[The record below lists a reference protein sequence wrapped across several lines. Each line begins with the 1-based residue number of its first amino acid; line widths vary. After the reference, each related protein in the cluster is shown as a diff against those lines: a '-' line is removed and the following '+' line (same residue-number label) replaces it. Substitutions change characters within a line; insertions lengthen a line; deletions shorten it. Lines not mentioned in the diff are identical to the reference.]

1 MNITKRG
8 STYHLVRRVP
18 KRYGSVE
25 PRGTIW
31 ISLHTDSENE
41 AKRKAPVAWSLM
53 EAAWEARLAGE
64 VDDAERRY
72 EAARNLAA
80 MRGFRY
86 LPVEK
91 VAALPRQERLERL
104 EAVMR
109 NGEPDRIE
117 AAAILGG
124 VTPPP
129 ITVNR
134 ALEMFWTLARD
145 RTLGK
150 SEDQLRR
157 WKNPRIK
164 AVRNFVEVVGDKAI
178 DQITPD
184 DVLEFRQWWVE
195 RVETEGKTPNS
206 ANKDFTHLADTL
218 RTVNRMKR
226 LGLVLPFTD
235 VALKE
240 GEKRVRPPFS
250 TEWIETKLLAPGVLD
265 GLNTEARCIVLGM
278 VNTGYRPSEAA
289 GLLPEHIRLDGT
301 VPYVSIEPVGRQLK
315 NATSKRLIPL
325 AGVSLDA
332 FRQCPDGFPA
342 YRGKDK
348 ISDTVN
354 KFLRENGL
362 LETPAHSLYGLRH
375 AFEDRMIAAR
385 VDERV
390 RRDLFGHAYNRERYG
405 KGADLKHLHEVVSSV
420 ALCARSSA
428 SSSSKS
434 RSNARKIG
442 R

>member
-8 STYHLVRRVP
+8 NTFHLVRRVP
-18 KRYGSVE
+18 TRYAPVEKR
-25 PRGTIW
+25 RTMW
-31 ISLHTDSENE
+31 ISLHTDSESE
-41 AKRKAPVAWSLM
+41 AKRKAPMAWGMM

-91 VAALPRQERLERL
+91 VAVLPREERLQRM
-104 EAVMR
+104 EAIMR
-109 NGEPDRIE
+109 YGEPDRIE
-117 AAAILGG
+117 SAAILGG
-124 VTPPP
+124 TLPPP
-129 ITVNR
+129 ITVNG
-134 ALEMFWTLARD
+134 ALEMFWTLAKD
-145 RTLGK
+145 RAIGK

-164 AVRNFVEVVGDKAI
+164 AVRNFVEVVGDKPI

-184 DVLEFRQWWVE
+184 DVLEFRQWWID
-195 RVETEGKTPNS
+195 RVDGKGMTANS

-218 RTVNRMKR
+218 KTVNRMKR

-235 VALKE
+235 VALKA

-250 TEWIETKLLAPGVLD
+250 PEWIKTKLLAAGALD

-278 VNTGYRPSEAA
+278 INTGYRPSEAA
-289 GLLPEHIRLDGT
+289 GLLPEHIRLDGP
-301 VPYVSIEPVGRQLK
+301 VPYISIEPVGRQLK
-315 NATSKRLIPL
+315 NATSKRVIPL

-332 FRQCPDGFPA
+332 FRACPKGFPT

-354 KFLRENGL
+354 KFLRENKL

-375 AFEDRMIAAR
+375 SFEDRMIAAR

-420 ALCARSSA
+420 AL
-428 SSSSKS
+428 
-434 RSNARKIG
+434 
-442 R
+442 

>member
-1 MNITKRG
+1 MNISKRG
-8 STYHLVRRVP
+8 NTYHLIKRVP
-18 KRYGSVE
+18 KRYQPVE
-25 PRGTIW
+25 KRGTIW
-31 ISLHTDSENE
+31 ISLHTDSESE
-41 AKRKAPVAWSLM
+41 ARRKAPVAWGLM

-72 EAARNLAA
+72 EAARDLAA

-91 VAALPRQERLERL
+91 VATLPREERLERM

-109 NGEPDRIE
+109 NGEPDKIE

-124 VTPPP
+124 AAEPP

-134 ALEMFWTLARD
+134 ALELFWTLAKD
-145 RTLGK
+145 RTIGK

-157 WKNPRIK
+157 WKNPRVK
-164 AVRNFVEVVGDKAI
+164 AIRNFVAVVGDKAI
-178 DQITPD
+178 SQITPD
-184 DVLEFRQWWVE
+184 DVLEFRQWWIE
-195 RVETEGKTPNS
+195 RVENEGLTPNS
-206 ANKDFTHLADTL
+206 ANKDFIHIADTL
-218 RTVNRMKR
+218 KTVNRMKR

-240 GEKRVRPPFS
+240 GEKRARPPFS
-250 TEWIETKLLAPGVLD
+250 TEWIKTKLIAPGALD

-278 VNTGYRPSEAA
+278 INTGYRPSEAA
-289 GLLPEHIRLDGT
+289 GLMPEHIRLDGA
-301 VPYVSIEPVGRQLK
+301 VPYISIEPVGRQLK
-315 NATSKRLIPL
+315 NSTSKRVIPL

-332 FRQCPDGFPA
+332 FRQCADGFPT

-354 KFLRENGL
+354 KYLRENKL
-362 LETPAHSLYGLRH
+362 LETPSHSLYGLRH
-375 AFEDRMIAAR
+375 SFEDRMIAAR

-420 ALCARSSA
+420 AL
-428 SSSSKS
+428 
-434 RSNARKIG
+434 
-442 R
+442 